1 MPFARFSCLLVCLTL
16 VAGVAVGDESAK
28 AELSPELKKLIQQ
41 LDADDFAD
49 RSSASEQLAKLG
61 KEALPALEEGVRS
74 DSPEAATRSFELL
87 QQLFEKGDA
96 AARSAAKSSLEK
108 LAQSDD
114 RVASQA
120 KKLLEP
126 KQTAVDPNQNGIRVL
141 GGGIRIFGGRI
152 ARAAI
157 PVPVEVA
164 GRVEVRAASS
174 ISVSVV
180 DGVKTINVDNDGKKI
195 KIVDDPK
202 KGIEGEYTET
212 KDGKETT
219 HKFAAKNEE
228 ELKTKHPDAFKLYEQ
243 YAKGGGVRVEAV
255 AVGGFRPAVPAA
267 ARLPQDRIQELLKK
281 LDEQIATATK
291 ELAVATE
298 EKDPRAA
305 IMAKRLESY
314 ARLRERYAEQLKA
327 FEAKE
332 AAADAI
338 KEAEAVKAAEA
349 IKEGFKLEL
358 EVTE

>member
-1 MPFARFSCLLVCLTL
+1 MPFARFSCLLICLSL
-16 VAGVAVGDESAK
+16 AAGVAVSDESAQ
-28 AELSPELKKLIQQ
+28 AELSPDLKKLIQQ

-49 RSSASEQLAKLG
+49 RKSASEQLAKLG

-87 QQLFEKGDA
+87 QQLYEKGGPGARA
-96 AARSAAKSSLEK
+96 AARSSLEK

-126 KQTAVDPNQNGIRVL
+126 KPVAVDPNQNSIRVL

-152 ARAAI
+152 ARAPI
-157 PVPVEVA
+157 PIEVA
-164 GRVEVRAASS
+164 RRVELRAAKS
-174 ISVSVV
+174 ISVSVAN
-180 DGVKTINVDNDGKKI
+180 GVKTINVDDNGKQI

-202 KGIEGEYTET
+202 KGIEGQYTET

-219 HKFAAKNEE
+219 QKFAAKDAE

-243 YAKGGGVRVEAV
+243 YTKGGGVRVEAV
-255 AVGGFRPAVPAA
+255 AIGGPVARAA
-267 ARLPQDRIQELLKK
+267 PARLLKDKIEELLKK

-298 EKDPRAA
+298 EEDPRAA
-305 IMAKRLESY
+305 VVAKRLESY
-314 ARLRERYAEQLKA
+314 ARLRERYTDFEAEEA
-327 FEAKE
+327 ADAAKE
-332 AAADAI
+332 AG
-338 KEAEAVKAAEA
+338 AVK
-349 IKEGFKLEL
+349 EL
-358 EVTE
+358 KVEIEVKGE